1 MKKEKRLIIFIH
13 ALTILI
19 CICLFVCIAVPHHL
33 TEQQAIKYVDQY
45 IKDRSINRTFE
56 FSSIESVYISDD
68 GMEIKYASGK
78 GKSDYKFNLIQKI
91 WDYWNP
97 NLRFWHVSFIQT
109 NTENKPALYTLSVDS
124 YTGFVKEGS
133 VAIAWER

>member
-1 MKKEKRLIIFIH
+1 MKKEKRLIIFIQ

-19 CICLFVCIAVPHHL
+19 CICLFVCIAVPHHIP
-33 TEQQAIKYVDQY
+33 EQQAIKYVDQY

-97 NLRFWHVSFIQT
+97 NLRFWYVSFIQT
-109 NTENKPALYTLSVDS
+109 NTENEPALYTLSVDS